1 MTTERL
7 LSANMWSVKTADT
20 DLIQPLEKASNP
32 KPTTCAT
39 LQMEA
44 SFARPLI

>member
-7 LSANMWSVKTADT
+7 LSVNMWSVRTADT

-32 KPTTCAT
+32 KPTDCAT
-39 LQMEA
+39 LKMGA
-44 SFARPLI
+44 SFARLLI